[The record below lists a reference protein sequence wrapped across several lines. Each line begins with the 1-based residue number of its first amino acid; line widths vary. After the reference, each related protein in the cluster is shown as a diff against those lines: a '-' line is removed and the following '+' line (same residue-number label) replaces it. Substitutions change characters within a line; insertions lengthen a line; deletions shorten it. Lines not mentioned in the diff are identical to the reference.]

1 MAPDTAMPRSN
12 AALDAALDEARAG
25 YVAARP
31 RSAAA
36 HARARA
42 VLPGGNTRS
51 VLYYT
56 PFPTA
61 MARGEGCFV
70 EDIDGHRY
78 LDLCGEYTAGLFG
91 HSEERILSALRDV
104 LGRGINLAGVG
115 ENEARLAEL
124 LCGRFPSLAMVRF
137 TNSGTEA
144 NLMALSLAR
153 THTGRPGILA
163 MHGGYHGGL
172 LTFAGGGAPTNAP
185 FPVTLAPYNDL
196 EATRALIT
204 AKAGELAAVI
214 TEPMIGNGGCMPA
227 DPAFLRMLR
236 EETTR
241 HGILLIFD
249 EVMTSRH
256 AAGGLQSL
264 VGVTPDM
271 TTLGKYIAGG
281 MSFGA
286 FGGRRDVMEHFDGA
300 RSGALSHSG
309 TFNNNVLSMAA
320 GCVAMGDIFTGE
332 VAEALRARGDAMRA
346 TLNAVCERHG
356 AVMRFTGFGSMMQ
369 PHFRP
374 GPVPRPYVLTPR
386 EDALRELLFLDLM
399 AAGIYAARRGMVA
412 MSLPVGDAECRRY
425 VEAIEEFCA
434 SRASL
439 LREGATASIA

>member
-1 MAPDTAMPRSN
+1 MAPDMQAARLN
-12 AALDAALDEARAG
+12 AALDSALDEARAA
-25 YVAARP
+25 YTAARP
-31 RSAAA
+31 RSSAA
-36 HARARA
+36 HQRARA

-61 MARGEGCFV
+61 MARGEGCML
-70 EDIDGHRY
+70 EDIDGHIY

-91 HSEERILSALRDV
+91 HSEPRILAALRQTLDTG
-104 LGRGINLAGVG
+104 LSLSAVG

-124 LCGRFPSLAMVRF
+124 LCARVPSLEMVRF

-185 FPVTLAPYNDL
+185 FPVSLALYNDI
-196 EATRALIT
+196 ETTRGLI
-204 AKAGELAAVI
+204 ASQASELAAVI
-214 TEPMIGNGGCMPA
+214 VEPMIGNGGCMPA

-236 EETTR
+236 EETAR
-241 HGILLIFD
+241 HGILLVFD

-264 VGVTPDM
+264 LGITPDL
-271 TTLGKYIAGG
+271 TTLGKYIGGG

-286 FGGRRDVMEHFDGA
+286 FGGRRDIMERYDA
-300 RSGALSHSG
+300 AQPGALSHSG
-309 TFNNNVLSMAA
+309 TFNNNVMSMAA
-320 GCVAMGDIFTGE
+320 GCVAMGEVFTAAAADALFARG
-332 VAEALRARGDAMRA
+332 EALRAE
-346 TLNAVCERHG
+346 LEEVCRRHR
-356 AVMRFTGFGSMMQ
+356 VRMQFTGRGSMMQ
-369 PHFRP
+369 PHFRD
-374 GPVPRPYVLTPR
+374 GPIQRPYALTPQ

-399 AAGIYAARRGMVA
+399 AAGIYTARRGMVA
-412 MSLPVGDAECRRY
+412 LSLRVGDAECRRY
-425 VEAIEEFCA
+425 VEAVDEFCA
-434 SRASL
+434 SRVSL
-439 LREGATASIA
+439 LRESA